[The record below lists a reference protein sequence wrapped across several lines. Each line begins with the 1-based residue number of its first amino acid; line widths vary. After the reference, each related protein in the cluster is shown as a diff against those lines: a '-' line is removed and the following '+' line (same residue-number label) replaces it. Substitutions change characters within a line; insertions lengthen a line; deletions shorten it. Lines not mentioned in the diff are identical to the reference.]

1 VLLLDEIEKAH
12 FDLYN
17 ILLQVMDHGKLT
29 DHNGKAV
36 DFRNAILIMTTNAGA
51 SELAKHAIGF
61 TRENRVGEDS
71 EAINKMFTPEFRN
84 RLDAIVSFKNLPP
97 EVVGRVVDKFILQL
111 EGQLTERQVTISL
124 SDAARKWLGEKGYDM
139 TFGARPLARLIQ
151 EYVKKPLAEE
161 LLFGRLQKGGAVVV
175 DMEDDKLVFTYPG
188 TKDGMNSET
197 VKETV

>member
-1 VLLLDEIEKAH
+1 
-12 FDLYN
+12 
-17 ILLQVMDHGKLT
+17 
-29 DHNGKAV
+29 
-36 DFRNAILIMTTNAGA
+36 
-51 SELAKHAIGF
+51 
-61 TRENRVGEDS
+61 
-71 EAINKMFTPEFRN
+71 
-84 RLDAIVSFKNLPP
+84 
-97 EVVGRVVDKFILQL
+97 
-111 EGQLTERQVTISL
+111 
-124 SDAARKWLGEKGYDM
+124 M

>member
-1 VLLLDEIEKAH
+1 
-12 FDLYN
+12 
-17 ILLQVMDHGKLT
+17 
-29 DHNGKAV
+29 
-36 DFRNAILIMTTNAGA
+36 
-51 SELAKHAIGF
+51 
-61 TRENRVGEDS
+61 
-71 EAINKMFTPEFRN
+71 
-84 RLDAIVSFKNLPP
+84 
-97 EVVGRVVDKFILQL
+97 VVDKFILQL